1 MAPAPSKDQPAS
13 NNGANGQKPPAKTWP
28 PLHKIILALLIGSA
42 GGWLAHHFQIPL
54 AWMLGAMIS
63 TTVAAMTGLPVAL
76 PVVFRIA
83 MLGVLGVM
91 LGSGFAPE
99 ILDRL
104 GDWVVSLV
112 GLAVYTLVATAVVA
126 VFLRKIAG
134 YDPITAYF
142 SAAPGGLSEMV
153 TVGAANGG
161 DERIIS
167 LTHTSRILLVV
178 LALPFLMQ
186 VIFGYTPGPRP
197 SGGIPLADAELFD
210 MLVLTFCGV
219 AGFVLAR
226 LARLPAAPI
235 LGPMLFSA
243 VFHLSGFT
251 EAKPPTELV
260 AAAQVV
266 VGTTIGCRFAGVA
279 MKLVGRTILASIG
292 STIILV
298 AGGLLFA
305 VALHPLTGLPTIGIF
320 LAFAPGGVA
329 EMSLIALAL
338 SIDAALVATHHIVR
352 IFFIVVCTPLI
363 FRFLPSHLVGRRS
376 LPAPGED

>member
-1 MAPAPSKDQPAS
+1 MAKQPKAPP
-13 NNGANGQKPPAKTWP
+13 P
-28 PLHKIILALLIGSA
+28 PLHKILLALAIGTA
-42 GGWLAHHFQIPL
+42 GGFAAYELSVPL
-54 AWMLGAMIS
+54 AWMLGAMS
-63 TTVAAMTGLPVAL
+63 ATTAAAMLGLPVAL
-76 PVVFRIA
+76 PVAFRMA
-83 MLGVLGVM
+83 MMAVLGVM

-99 ILDRL
+99 ILDRI
-104 GDWVVSLV
+104 GDWTISLA
-112 GLAVYTLVATAVVA
+112 GLAVYTLAVTGLVT
-126 VFLRKIAG
+126 VFLRRVCG

-153 TVGAANGG
+153 LVGSQNGG

-186 VIFGYTPGPRP
+186 LIFGYTPGPRP
-197 SGGIPLADAELFD
+197 AGGIPLADSNAFD
-210 MLVLTFCGV
+210 LLVLTFCGV
-219 AGFVLAR
+219 AGYVLAK
-226 LARLPAAPI
+226 LARLPAAAV

-243 VFHLSGFT
+243 AFHMSGLT

-266 VGTTIGCRFAGVA
+266 VGTTIGCRFAGVKMA
-279 MKLVGRTILASIG
+279 LFVKTILASVG
-292 STIILV
+292 STVILV
-298 AGGLLFA
+298 LSGLLFA
-305 VALHPLTGLPTIGIF
+305 VLLHPMTGLPTIGLF

-352 IFFIVVCTPLI
+352 IFFIVVCTPLV
-363 FRFLPSHLVGRRS
+363 FRLLPARIVGRRQ

>member
-1 MAPAPSKDQPAS
+1 MAKRP
-13 NNGANGQKPPAKTWP
+13 KPPAP
-28 PLHKIILALLIGSA
+28 PLHKILLALVIGTA
-42 GGWLAHHFQIPL
+42 GGFVAHYFNIPL

-63 TTVAAMTGLPVAL
+63 TTVAAICGLPVAL
-76 PVVFRIA
+76 PVVFRTA
-83 MLGVLGVM
+83 MIGVLGVM

-99 ILDRL
+99 ILDRI
-104 GDWVVSLV
+104 GDWSISLV
-112 GLAVYTLVATAVVA
+112 GLAVYTLAVTGV
-126 VFLRKIAG
+126 VTLFLRRVCG

-153 TVGAANGG
+153 VVGSQFGG
-161 DERIIS
+161 DERVIS

-178 LALPFLMQ
+178 LTLPFLMQ
-186 VIFGYTPGPRP
+186 IIFGYTPGPRP
-197 SGGIPLADAELFD
+197 VAGIPLAETNGFD
-210 MLVLTFCGV
+210 MLVLAFCGV

-226 LARLPAAPI
+226 LARLPAAAI

-243 VFHLSGFT
+243 ALHMTGLT
-251 EAKPPTELV
+251 DAKPPIELV

-266 VGTTIGCRFAGVA
+266 VGTTIGCRFAGVKMA
-279 MKLVGRTILASIG
+279 LVTRTIAASFG
-292 STIILV
+292 STVILV
-298 AGGLLFA
+298 LSSLIFA
-305 VALHPLTGLPTIGIF
+305 VMLEPLTGLPTIGIF

-352 IFFIVVCTPLI
+352 IFLIVVFTPML
-363 FRFLPSHLVGRRS
+363 FRLLPAQIVGRRQ

>member
-1 MAPAPSKDQPAS
+1 MAKQARPIT
-13 NNGANGQKPPAKTWP
+13 KPTRSWP
-28 PLHKIILALLIGSA
+28 PLHKILLALAIGAS
-42 GGWLAHHFQIPL
+42 GGWVADYFQVPL
-54 AWMLGAMIS
+54 AWMLGAMLS
-63 TTVAAMTGLPVAL
+63 TTVAAMAGLPVAL
-76 PVVFRIA
+76 PVLFRLA
-83 MLGVLGVM
+83 MMAVLGVM

-104 GDWVVSLV
+104 GDWTISLI
-112 GLAVYTLVATAVVA
+112 GLAAYTALATGAVAL
-126 VFLRKIAG
+126 FLRKVAG

-153 TVGAANGG
+153 LAGAQNGG
-161 DERIIS
+161 DERVIS

-186 VIFGYTPGPRP
+186 ITFGYTPGPRT
-197 SGGIPLADAELFD
+197 SAGIPLVDAQLFD

-219 AGFVLAR
+219 AGFMLAR
-226 LARLPAAPI
+226 LARLPAAAV
-235 LGPMLFSA
+235 LGPMFLSA
-243 VFHLSGFT
+243 AFHMSGLT

-266 VGTTIGCRFAGVA
+266 VGTTIGCRFAGVS
-279 MKLVGRTILASIG
+279 MKLVGHTILASIG
-292 STIILV
+292 STVILV

-305 VALHPLTGLPTIGIF
+305 VALHPVTGLPTIGIF
-320 LAFAPGGVA
+320 LAYAPGGVA

-352 IFFIVVCTPLI
+352 IFLIVVCTPLV
-363 FRFLPSHLVGRRS
+363 FRLLPARLIGRRGV
-376 LPAPGED
+376 PAPGED

>member
-1 MAPAPSKDQPAS
+1 MAKKPKAPRPA
-13 NNGANGQKPPAKTWP
+13 
-28 PLHKIILALLIGSA
+28 LHKIALALVIGSV
-42 GGWLAHHFQIPL
+42 GGWLAHELNVPL
-54 AWMLGAMIS
+54 AWMLGAMS
-63 TTVAAMTGLPVAL
+63 ATTVAAMSGLPVAL
-76 PVVFRIA
+76 PVSFRLA

-99 ILDRL
+99 ILDRI
-104 GDWVVSLV
+104 GDWAISLA
-112 GLAVYTLVATAVVA
+112 GLAVYTVSATALVA
-126 VFLRKIAG
+126 VFLRRVAG

-153 TVGAANGG
+153 LAGTQAGG

-197 SGGIPLADAELFD
+197 AGGIPLADSNAFD
-210 MLVLTFCGV
+210 ILVLTFCGV
-219 AGFVLAR
+219 AGYILAR
-226 LARLPAAPI
+226 LARLPAAAV

-243 VFHLSGFT
+243 AFHLGGLTS
-251 EAKPPTELV
+251 AKPPTELV

-266 VGTTIGCRFAGVA
+266 VGTTIGCRFAGVS
-279 MKLVGRTILASIG
+279 MKLVGHTILASFG
-292 STIILV
+292 STVILV

-305 VALHPLTGLPTIGIF
+305 VALHPLTGLPTIGLF

-352 IFFIVVCTPLI
+352 IFFIVVCTPLL
-363 FRFLPSHLVGRRS
+363 FRLLPAGIVGRRQPPAPA
-376 LPAPGED
+376 PAPGED

>member
-1 MAPAPSKDQPAS
+1 MAKPAQ
-13 NNGANGQKPPAKTWP
+13 QHKTPVRNWP
-28 PLHKIILALLIGSA
+28 PLHKILLALAIGA
-42 GGWLAHHFQIPL
+42 TGGWLANHFQVPL
-54 AWMLGAMIS
+54 AWMLGAMLS
-63 TTVAAMTGLPVAL
+63 TTVAAMVGLPVAL
-76 PVVFRIA
+76 PVVFRLA
-83 MLGVLGVM
+83 MMAVLGVM

-104 GDWVVSLV
+104 GDWSISLI
-112 GLAVYTLVATAVVA
+112 GLAVYTMLATGVVA

-153 TVGAANGG
+153 LVGAANGG
-161 DERIIS
+161 DERVIS

-186 VIFGYTPGPRP
+186 LIFGYTPGPRP
-197 SGGIPLADAELFD
+197 SGGIPLVEARLFD
-210 MLVLTFCGV
+210 MLVLTFCGI

-226 LARLPAAPI
+226 LARLPAAAI
-235 LGPMLFSA
+235 LGPMLLSA
-243 VFHLSGFT
+243 VFHMSGLT

-266 VGTTIGCRFAGVA
+266 VGTTIGCRFAGVS

-305 VALHPLTGLPTIGIF
+305 VLLHPMTGLPTIGIF
-320 LAFAPGGVA
+320 LAYAPGGVA

-352 IFFIVVCTPLI
+352 IFFIVVCTPLV
-363 FRFLPSHLVGRRS
+363 FRLLPARLLGRRS
-376 LPAPGED
+376 VPAPGED

>member
-1 MAPAPSKDQPAS
+1 MSEKTEAGKP
-13 NNGANGQKPPAKTWP
+13 KPPLRKWP
-28 PLHKIILALLIGSA
+28 PPHKILLALAIGA
-42 GGWLAHHFQIPL
+42 GGGWLAHHFNVPL
-54 AWMLGAMIS
+54 AWMLGAMS
-63 TTVAAMTGLPVAL
+63 TTTIAAMLGLPVAL
-76 PVVFRIA
+76 PVVFRLA

-104 GDWVVSLV
+104 GDWTISLIGLAIYTMTATGVVSI
-112 GLAVYTLVATAVVA
+112 
-126 VFLRKIAG
+126 FLRKVAR

-153 TVGAANGG
+153 FIGSQNGG

-186 VIFGYTPGPRP
+186 VLFGYTPGPRP
-197 SGGIPLADAELFD
+197 SGGIPLADAKLFD
-210 MLVLTFCGV
+210 LMVLTFCGV
-219 AGFVLAR
+219 AGFVLAK
-226 LARLPAAPI
+226 LARLPAAAV
-235 LGPMLFSA
+235 LGPMIFSA
-243 VFHLSGFT
+243 AFHMGGLTS
-251 EAKPPTELV
+251 AKPPSELV

-266 VGTTIGCRFAGVA
+266 VGTTIGCRFAGVD
-279 MKLVGRTILASIG
+279 MRLVGRTILASIG

-305 VALHPLTGLPTIGIF
+305 VMLHPITGLPTIGLF
-320 LAFAPGGVA
+320 LAYAPGGVA

-352 IFFIVVCTPLI
+352 IFFIVVCTPLL
-363 FRFLPSHLVGRRS
+363 FRYLPAHIVGRRAV
-376 LPAPGED
+376 PAPGED

>member
-1 MAPAPSKDQPAS
+1 MAPQPQSGQPSQQPKKAR
-13 NNGANGQKPPAKTWP
+13 P
-28 PLHKIILALLIGSA
+28 PLHKILLALAIGSL
-42 GGWLAHHFQIPL
+42 GGWVAHHFNIPL

-63 TTVAAMTGLPVAL
+63 TTVAAICGLPVAL
-76 PVVFRIA
+76 PVVYRTA
-83 MLGVLGVM
+83 MIGVLGVM

-99 ILDRL
+99 ILDRI
-104 GDWVVSLV
+104 GDWMISLI
-112 GLAVYTLVATAVVA
+112 GLAIYTLLLTGIVT
-126 VFLRKIAG
+126 VFLRRFCG
-134 YDPITAYF
+134 YDPVTAYF

-153 TVGAANGG
+153 IVGSQAGG
-161 DERIIS
+161 DERVIS

-186 VIFGYTPGPRP
+186 LLFGYDAGGPRP
-197 SGGIPLADAELFD
+197 TAGIPLVESNAFD

-219 AGFVLAR
+219 AGFILAR
-226 LARLPAAPI
+226 LARLPAAAI

-243 VFHLSGFT
+243 ALHMSGVT
-251 EAKPPTELV
+251 DAKPPVELV

-266 VGTTIGCRFAGVA
+266 VGTTIGCRFAGVKMA
-279 MKLVGRTILASIG
+279 LVARTIVASFG
-292 STIILV
+292 STVILV
-298 AGGLLFA
+298 ASGLLFA
-305 VALHPLTGLPTIGIF
+305 VLLHPLTGLPTIGIF

-352 IFFIVVCTPLI
+352 IFFIVVFTPIL
-363 FRFLPSHLVGRRS
+363 FRLLPASIVGRRQ

>member
-1 MAPAPSKDQPAS
+1 MAGQPKETRKA
-13 NNGANGQKPPAKTWP
+13 P
-28 PLHKIILALLIGSA
+28 PLHKIALALALGTA
-42 GGWLAHHFQIPL
+42 GGFLASYFNIPL

-63 TTVAAMTGLPVAL
+63 TTVAAICGLPVAL
-76 PVVFRIA
+76 PVVFRTA
-83 MLGVLGVM
+83 MIGVLGVM

-99 ILDRL
+99 ILDRI
-104 GDWVVSLV
+104 GDWVISLI
-112 GLAVYTLVATAVVA
+112 GLAVYTLALTGIVTL
-126 VFLRKIAG
+126 FLRKVCG

-153 TVGAANGG
+153 LVGSHYGG
-161 DERIIS
+161 DERVIS

-186 VIFGYTPGPRP
+186 IIFGYTPGPRP
-197 SGGIPLADAELFD
+197 AAGAPLIETNAFD

-219 AGFVLAR
+219 AGFIAAR
-226 LARLPAAPI
+226 LARLPAAAV

-243 VFHLSGFT
+243 ALHMTGVT
-251 EAKPPTELV
+251 DAKPPVELI

-266 VGTTIGCRFAGVA
+266 VGTTIGCRFAGVKMA
-279 MKLVGRTILASIG
+279 LVARSIVASIG
-292 STIILV
+292 STVILV
-298 AGGLLFA
+298 GSGLLFA
-305 VALHPLTGLPTIGIF
+305 VALHPLTGLPTIGLF

-338 SIDAALVATHHIVR
+338 SLDAALVATHHIVR
-352 IFFIVVCTPLI
+352 IFFIVVFTPML
-363 FRFLPSHLVGRRS
+363 FRVLPAQIVGRRQ

>member
-1 MAPAPSKDQPAS
+1 MAKRPKQPH
-13 NNGANGQKPPAKTWP
+13 PPI
-28 PLHKIILALLIGSA
+28 HKVLLALVIGGA
-42 GGWLAHHFQIPL
+42 GGWIGHELQVPL
-54 AWMLGAMIS
+54 AWMLGAMLA
-63 TTVAAMTGLPVAL
+63 TTVAAMARLPVAL
-76 PVVFRIA
+76 PVVYRLG

-91 LGSGFAPE
+91 LGSRFAPE
-99 ILDRL
+99 ILDRI
-104 GDWVVSLV
+104 GDWSISLI
-112 GLAVYTLVATAVVA
+112 GLATYTMVATVIVSF
-126 VFLRKIAG
+126 FLRKVAG

-153 TVGAANGG
+153 LAGTQAGG

-178 LALPFLMQ
+178 LALPFLRQ

-197 SGGIPLADAELFD
+197 AGGVPFTEVNAFD
-210 MLVLTFCGV
+210 MLVLTACGV
-219 AGFVLAR
+219 AGFLLAR
-226 LARLPAAPI
+226 LARLPAAAI
-235 LGPMLFSA
+235 LGPMFVSA
-243 VFHLSGFT
+243 AVHLSGLT

-266 VGTTIGCRFAGVA
+266 VGTTIGCRFAGVGL
-279 MKLVGRTILASIG
+279 KLVGRTVLASIG

-298 AGGLLFA
+298 AGGLAFA
-305 VALHPLTGLPTIGIF
+305 AALHPITGLPTIGLF

-352 IFFIVVCTPLI
+352 IFFIVVTTPLM
-363 FRFLPSHLVGRRS
+363 FRLLPAGLVGRRPPAQS
-376 LPAPGED
+376 QGAPGED

>member
-1 MAPAPSKDQPAS
+1 MAKRP
-13 NNGANGQKPPAKTWP
+13 KPPAP
-28 PLHKIILALLIGSA
+28 PLHKILLALVIGTA
-42 GGWLAHHFQIPL
+42 GGFVAHYFNIPL

-63 TTVAAMTGLPVAL
+63 TTVAAICGLPVAL
-76 PVVFRIA
+76 PVVFRTA
-83 MLGVLGVM
+83 MIGVLGVM

-99 ILDRL
+99 ILDRI
-104 GDWVVSLV
+104 GDWMISLAA
-112 GLAVYTLVATAVVA
+112 LAVYTLAVTGV
-126 VFLRKIAG
+126 VTLFLRRVCG

-153 TVGAANGG
+153 VVGSQFGG
-161 DERIIS
+161 DERVIS

-186 VIFGYTPGPRP
+186 ILFGYTPGPRP
-197 SGGIPLADAELFD
+197 AAGIPLVEANGFD
-210 MLVLTFCGV
+210 MLVLTFCGI

-226 LARLPAAPI
+226 LARLPAAAI

-243 VFHLSGFT
+243 ALHMSGVT
-251 EAKPPTELV
+251 DAKPPVELV

-266 VGTTIGCRFAGVA
+266 VGTTIGCRFAGVK
-279 MKLVGRTILASIG
+279 MMLVARTILASCG
-292 STIILV
+292 STVILV
-298 AGGLLFA
+298 LSGLLFA
-305 VALHPLTGLPTIGIF
+305 VMLHPLTGLPTIGIF

-352 IFFIVVCTPLI
+352 IFLIVVFTPML
-363 FRFLPSHLVGRRS
+363 FRLLPAQVVGRRQ